1 VNFISPTA
9 NISKMAYSSYNM
21 FSDVEYKDIRFIV
34 IFGFKIFVT
43 VITNYISYE
52 DCIMCYGVAVCDSL

>member
-1 VNFISPTA
+1 MNFISPTA

-21 FSDVEYKDIRFIV
+21 FSDIEYKDIRFIV

-52 DCIMCYGVAVCDSL
+52 DCIM